1 MDDVEKLTEER
12 LDEVVATFV
21 KDMEAGALEGRGWP
35 MGGLSAYKVSK
46 AALNAYSRV
55 LAQRHPELRVNC
67 VHPGYVR
74 TDLTIHS
81 GFLTPEEG
89 GSRVSAVA
97 LLPAGGPTGA
107 FFMDRQQAPF
117 V

>member
-1 MDDVEKLTEER
+1 V
-12 LDEVVATFV
+12 
-21 KDMEAGALEGRGWP
+21 RGWP
-35 MGGLSAYKVSK
+35 MGGVQGVQGCPERL
-46 AALNAYSRV
+46 LEG
-55 LAQRHPELRVNC
+55 PELRVNC